1 MIKTTSALIAAAIV
15 TAGALSTPASAA
27 RGDAWETI
35 GTRTVDGTV
44 ERTTVNVRGDKRFHE
59 LRLCAARRPVRI
71 LGANV
76 DFANGGSQDLNATS
90 ILSAGECSRPIDL
103 KGRARDI
110 TQVRM
115 TYAKFKL
122 FSRTPVLRVQAR

>member
-1 MIKTTSALIAAAIV
+1 MTFKTTLALAATAMIATTGLTTTANAA
-15 TAGALSTPASAA
+15 G
-27 RGDAWETI
+27 AWETI

-44 ERTTVNVRGDKRFHE
+44 ERTTVRVRGNQRFHE